1 MGIGD
6 RFARQGAAQLKALQ
20 ISEKKGI
27 AITPVW
33 NKSNREHEIMYTTPE
48 DTRYAADA
56 AVREANWQGQY
67 FVDADHIT
75 LANVDRFIDACDYF
89 TLDVAESIGK
99 TAADADI
106 QAFILRNQDP
116 VKIPG
121 MAEPLAT
128 NRNSLERMA
137 YTYLKA
143 IHDAALLYQHIE
155 NTKGKG
161 RFITEVSMDEVA
173 NAQTPADLY
182 FVLKE
187 LARLGVPVSAIAPK
201 FTGRF
206 NKGVDYVGD
215 IGRFEREFEE
225 NLLVIKQVV
234 KESGLPSY
242 LKLSIHSGS
251 DKFSLYPVMGRLIR
265 KYDAG
270 LHLKTAGTTWLEELT
285 GLALAGGDALE
296 MAKNIYFKSLDR
308 FDELT
313 SPYVTVI
320 NIDRGQLPPV
330 QEVAGWTCRQFADA
344 LRHDQSNRSY
354 NVHFRQLLH
363 VSYRIAAEYS
373 NIYIHHLMANKELV
387 GQQVSE
393 NLYDRHIR
401 RIFEDKH

>member
-1 MGIGD
+1 MGTGD
-6 RFARQGAAQLKALQ
+6 RFARQGAAQLNALQ
-20 ISEKKGI
+20 TAAEKGI

-33 NKSNREHEIMYTTPE
+33 NKSNREHDIMYTTPE
-48 DTRYAADA
+48 DTRYAADT
-56 AVREANWQGQY
+56 AVREANWQGNY

-75 LANVDRFIDACDYF
+75 LANVDRFIGACDYF

-99 TAADADI
+99 SAADADI
-106 QAFILRNQDP
+106 QAFIQRYQDP
-116 VKIPG
+116 VQIHG
-121 MAEPLAT
+121 MGKPLAT
-128 NRNSLERMA
+128 DGRSLERTA
-137 YTYLKA
+137 HTYLKA
-143 IHDAALLYQHIE
+143 IQDAAVLYQHIE
-155 NTKGKG
+155 NMKGKD
-161 RFITEVSMDEVA
+161 RFVTEVSMDEVA
-173 NAQTPADLY
+173 DAQTPADLY
-182 FVLKE
+182 FILKE
-187 LARLGVPVSAIAPK
+187 LARQGVPVSAIAPK

-215 IGRFEREFEE
+215 IGRFEKEFEE
-225 NLLVIKQVV
+225 DLLVIRHVI
-234 KESGLPSY
+234 KESGLPSH

-296 MAKNIYFKSLDR
+296 LAKSIYYKSLDR
-308 FDELT
+308 IDELT
-313 SPYVTVI
+313 SPYATVI
-320 NIDRGQLPPV
+320 DIDRGQLPTV
-330 QEVAGWTCRQFADA
+330 QEVARWTGRQFAGA
-344 LRHDQSNRSY
+344 LRHDQSNPSY

-373 NIYIHHLMANKELV
+373 NVYLHHLMANRELV

-393 NLYDRHIR
+393 NLYERHIR